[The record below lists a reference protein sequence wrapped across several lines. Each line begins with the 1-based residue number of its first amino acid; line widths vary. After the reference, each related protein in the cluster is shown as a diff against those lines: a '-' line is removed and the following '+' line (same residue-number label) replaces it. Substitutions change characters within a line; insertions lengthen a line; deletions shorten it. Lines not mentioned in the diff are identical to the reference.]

1 VAAVGVAVALAEQ
14 VGRVLAAQVG
24 RVLAAQAQESVV
36 GRALAAERV
45 RAPQPEDLTRVLEAS
60 VREDDPPILAGRL
73 TPLPIGPVRES
84 RLPRDR
90 ATRRLC
96 RGPPDKAQRQ
106 VYARGSLVRL
116 SAPNS
121 G

>member
-1 VAAVGVAVALAEQ
+1 MIDKPHKRAIAKL
-14 VGRVLAAQVG
+14 LM
-24 RVLAAQAQESVV
+24 ESCIAMTPF
-36 GRALAAERV
+36 RCSCLRV

-60 VREDDPPILAGRL
+60 VRENDPPILAGRL

-90 ATRRLC
+90 ATRRLS
-96 RGPPDKAQRQ
+96 RELPDKAQQ
-106 VYARGSLVRL
+106 QAYARDSLVRL

>member
-1 VAAVGVAVALAEQ
+1 VAEAAAAGVAE
-14 VGRVLAAQVG
+14 VLAAQVV
-24 RVLAAQAQESVV
+24 RVLAAQAQEPGVV

-96 RGPPDKAQRQ
+96 RELPDKAQQ
-106 VYARGSLVRL
+106 QAYARDSLVRL